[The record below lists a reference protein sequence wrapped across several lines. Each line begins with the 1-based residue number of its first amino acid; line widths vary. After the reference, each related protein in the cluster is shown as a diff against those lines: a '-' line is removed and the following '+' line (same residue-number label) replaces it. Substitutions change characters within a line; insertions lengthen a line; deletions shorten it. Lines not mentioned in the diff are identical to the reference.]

1 MDPHKCNVNYISLPH
16 FFFATGHLTI
26 TKYPTKVQGK
36 TIRHGMSHYGAHH
49 PYLSHRRKQSHG
61 SLESN

>member
-1 MDPHKCNVNYISLPH
+1 MTSHSH
-16 FFFATGHLTI
+16 FFLATGHKTI

-36 TIRHGMSHYGAHH
+36 TIRHGMSHYGAYH